1 MKVIL
6 INEVIDADGGLIG
19 SDNVPKTG
27 PNMSTVSKKITDYN
41 MAVGHQP
48 FGDSMMGYFGSVM
61 LPFFEGEGSDEKNKD
76 LTDTL
81 EILRKFYEELMK
93 HYYKN
98 PNSLKNDFRIYTE
111 KETISKD
118 VVKYFEVYAKE
129 IVKKFGDK
137 PSSVDESIV
146 DEDTIVDKKIDNFL
160 SAKSNDR
167 DITDKSV
174 TKIAGLINKLDNG
187 SKNKLKNLIEVSK

>member
-1 MKVIL
+1 MKVSL
-6 INEVIDADGGLIG
+6 INEVIDSDGSLIG
-19 SDNVPKTG
+19 NDNTPKTG
-27 PNMSTVSKKITDYN
+27 SNMSTVSKKITDYN

-81 EILRKFYEELMK
+81 DILRKFYEEIMK
-93 HYYKN
+93 YYYKN
-98 PNSLKNDFRIYTE
+98 PNNLKNDYRIYTE

-129 IVKKFGDK
+129 IVKKFESK
-137 PSSVDESIV
+137 PKSVDESVV
-146 DEDTIVDKKIDNFL
+146 DEDIIIEKKPENFL
-160 SAKSNDR
+160 SAKTNDH
-167 DITDKSV
+167 DMSDKSV
-174 TKIAGLINKLDNG
+174 SKLAGLINRLDNK
-187 SKNKLKNLIEVSK
+187 SKDKLKNLIEAK